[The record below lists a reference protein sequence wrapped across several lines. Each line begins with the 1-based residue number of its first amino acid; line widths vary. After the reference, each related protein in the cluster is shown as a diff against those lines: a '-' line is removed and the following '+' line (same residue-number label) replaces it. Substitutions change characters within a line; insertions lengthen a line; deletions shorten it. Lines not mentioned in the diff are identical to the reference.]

1 MDGLCVAKSFL
12 GIPIVGQVYP
22 KTENNQRIGMKHIG
36 IPHNTEMSPFSWDIV
51 ERYFYEDEGLIHID
65 TEAVI
70 RHLVNRKDNNEENR
84 PEEKWDGPKLSC

>member
-22 KTENNQRIGMKHIG
+22 KTENNQRIDMKQIG
-36 IPHNTEMSPFSWDIV
+36 IPQITEMSPLSWDLV
-51 ERYFYEDEGLIHID
+51 ERYFYEDVGLVYID

-70 RHLVNRKDNNEENR
+70 RHLVKGKEDDEENR
-84 PEEKWDGPKLSC
+84 PETK

>member
-22 KTENNQRIGMKHIG
+22 KTENNQRIGMKQIG
-36 IPHNTEMSPFSWDIV
+36 IPHITEVIPFSWDLV

-70 RHLVNRKDNNEENR
+70 KHLVRGKEDDEENR
-84 PEEKWDGPKLSC
+84 PETK